1 MSQRTVI
8 QVAHVSKE
16 YRLGTISHGTLY
28 RDIQSWWASF
38 RGRPDPNAR
47 IVDPTAPVS
56 RHNVAAD
63 GDRLLALDDVSFEVE
78 EGETFG
84 IVGRNGAGKST
95 LLKILSRVT
104 APTRGVVRIKGRIA
118 SLLEVGTGF
127 HPELTGRENV
137 FLNGTIL
144 GMTRAEIHR
153 KFDDIVA
160 FSQLEQFID
169 TPVKRYSSGMYVRLA
184 FSVAA
189 HLDAEILVI
198 DEVLAVGD
206 FDFQK
211 RCIGKMRDVATSGRT
226 VLLVSHNMSAVQNL
240 CKRAI
245 LLVNGKVAHTGSTGE
260 VIEAYLD
267 ERENETAVSL
277 AHRADRSGSG
287 VLRFS
292 EVKISPADSDKSKV
306 IRTGSDL
313 KIEIC
318 VDNLQASPLRTVDI
332 GVGIDNLFGDRIT
345 VLTTQAVGGTIE
357 SLSLGRSLVAFTIPQ
372 LPLVP
377 GRYYLTLFATS
388 NFAIADWIQ
397 NGGSF
402 DVEYGDFFGTGRSV
416 PEGQGSLLIRYQVC
430 CIGAAAILTA
440 EQATWASR
448 A

>member
-1 MSQRTVI
+1 MPPSTVI
-8 QVAHVSKE
+8 QVSQVSKE
-16 YRLGTISHGTLY
+16 YRLGIISHGTLY
-28 RDIQSWWASF
+28 RDLQSWWASF

-47 IVDPTAPVS
+47 IIDQTAPVG
-56 RHNVAAD
+56 RRKQAVV
-63 GDRLLALDDVSFEVE
+63 GDRLLALNDVSFEVE
-78 EGETFG
+78 QGETLG

-104 APTRGVVRIKGRIA
+104 APTRGTMRIKGRIA

-144 GMTRAEIHR
+144 GMTRVEIRR
-153 KFDDIVA
+153 KFDDIVD

-189 HLDAEILVI
+189 HLDAEILVV

-211 RCIGKMRDVATSGRT
+211 RCLGKMRDVATSGRT
-226 VLLVSHNMSAVQNL
+226 VLLVSHNMSAIQSL

-245 LLVNGKVAHTGSTGE
+245 LLVGGRIACQGPTAE
-260 VIEAYLD
+260 VIESYFSQ
-267 ERENETAVSL
+267 REDDTVIALSR
-277 AHRADRSGSG
+277 RADRSGSG
-287 VLRFS
+287 RLRFA
-292 EVKISPADSDKSKV
+292 EVKVAPAASDKGKV
-306 IRTGSDL
+306 IRTGCDTS
-313 KIEIC
+313 IQMWI
-318 VDNLQASPLRTVDI
+318 DNLEGSAVRTVDL
-332 GVGIDNLFGDRIT
+332 GVGIDNLLGDRIT
-345 VLTTQAVGGTIE
+345 VLTTQAVGATIE
-357 SLSLGRSLVAFTIPQ
+357 SLPPGRSLVEFTIPQ

-377 GRYYLTLFATS
+377 GRYYLTLFVTG

-397 NGGSF
+397 NGAMF

-416 PEGQGSLLIRYQVC
+416 PEGHGSILMRYQVRS
-430 CIGAAAILTA
+430 GK
-440 EQATWASR
+440 ATGSVMMAKSHEASR
-448 A
+448 S